1 MSQVA
6 KNMQDESR
14 WYALYTRSRHE
25 KFVESQLNRKG
36 IETFTPKIT
45 LRRRWSDRI
54 KRVEEPL
61 FKSYCFARFR
71 LKDKKN
77 VLAQQ
82 GVVNVVNFSGRY
94 VPVPDN
100 TIESIR
106 VMVRNELSI
115 DPCPYVKKGDRIV
128 IRKGPFKGL
137 EGYVTEKRDSNM
149 TLVVSVDAIAASVKC
164 VVDFD
169 LVDQAY

>member
-1 MSQVA
+1 MH
-6 KNMQDESR
+6 DEYR

-25 KFVESQLNRKG
+25 KFVERQLSKKG
-36 IETFTPKIT
+36 IEAFTPTIT

-71 LKDKKN
+71 LKDKKKI
-77 VLAQQ
+77 LAQQ
-82 GVVNVVNFSGRY
+82 GVVNVVNFSGKY
-94 VPVPDN
+94 VPVPD
-100 TIESIR
+100 TVIESVR
-106 VMVRNELSI
+106 MLVRNELGI

-128 IRKGPFKGL
+128 IRKGPFRGL
-137 EGYVTEKRDSNM
+137 EGYVTEKRDKNM

-164 VVDFD
+164 VVDYD
-169 LVDQAY
+169 LVDPAY

>member
-1 MSQVA
+1 MH
-6 KNMQDESR
+6 DEYR

-25 KFVESQLNRKG
+25 KFVESQLSKKG
-36 IETFTPKIT
+36 IEAFTPKIT
-45 LRRRWSDRI
+45 LRRRWSDRV

-71 LKDKKN
+71 LKDKKKI
-77 VLAQQ
+77 LAQQ
-82 GVVNVVNFSGRY
+82 GVVNVVNFSGKY
-94 VPVPDN
+94 VPVPDAVV
-100 TIESIR
+100 ESIR
-106 VMVRNELSI
+106 LMVRNELSI

-128 IRKGPFKGL
+128 IRKGPFKGF
-137 EGYVTEKRDSNM
+137 EGYVIEKRDRNM

-169 LVDQAY
+169 LVDLAG